1 MLRLA
6 ILVSIAILGFALVR
20 SYEEYSRKKEVQA
33 EIDALQ
39 KEAQKISKE
48 NSDFQERISYFG
60 SQEYREREAKDKLN
74 LQSPG
79 ENVVVIKPSQ
89 TKDILTQKEEAK
101 PRESPVADT
110 RTNLRK
116 WWDYFFKY

>member
-1 MLRLA
+1 LA
-6 ILVSIAILGFALVR
+6 GIAALGFILVK
-20 SYEEYSRKKEVQA
+20 SYEEYSRKKEIQT
-33 EIDALQ
+33 EIEGLQ

-48 NSDFQERISYFG
+48 NSDFQERIDYFG
-60 SQEYREREAKDKLN
+60 SQEYIEREAKDKLN

-89 TKDILTQKEEAK
+89 AKEVLVHSEEQTPK
-101 PRESPVADT
+101 ESPILDA
-110 RTNLRK
+110 RPNLRK